1 MQTKNKYYKKI
12 NFLGK
17 YLSFLRENIAI
28 KIHNKNL
35 MSKNNDAK
43 NNCSEKKFVLEN
55 FAKSLNNYLL
65 KNLELEQLLEH
76 KKIAENDGSVVL
88 TIDSEF
94 GNGKTSFLKYFQEEY
109 QKKDQETDKFDAIIY
124 IDTWQA
130 DYLNNPILS
139 IVKQIVKHPVCF
151 ESQKKQELQ
160 TVTINFCKTIAK
172 INKLSEAVVD
182 VVVDNFFSKEDEIT
196 ELKKTLKELTENKKI
211 LFLIDE
217 LDRCK
222 PSYAI
227 EFLETIKHLFYQ
239 PNTAF
244 VIATNL
250 LQLSSSAKALFGAEL
265 DFKNYYRKFSPVV
278 WQLPRVSD
286 DLEFQYKTIFEA
298 FCNAYKLGDDIKD
311 LLWKVYSEKSCCHF
325 PTSSSD
331 AKKVDFIFQKHFL
344 LTIKPSL
351 REIKSVFHIFLM

>member
-1 MQTKNKYYKKI
+1 MYSKNHKVLSKKMLLFFGI
-12 NFLGK
+12 FEYFK
-17 YLSFLRENIAI
+17 E

-35 MSKNNDAK
+35 MSKNNDVK
-43 NNCSEKKFVLEN
+43 NNCSEKNLVLEN

-76 KKIAENDGSVVL
+76 KKIAESNGSVVL
-88 TIDSEF
+88 TLDSEF

-182 VVVDNFFSKEDEIT
+182 GVVDNFFSKEDEIT

-222 PSYAI
+222 P
-227 EFLETIKHLFYQ
+227 
-239 PNTAF
+239 N
-244 VIATNL
+244 
-250 LQLSSSAKALFGAEL
+250 
-265 DFKNYYRKFSPVV
+265 
-278 WQLPRVSD
+278 
-286 DLEFQYKTIFEA
+286 
-298 FCNAYKLGDDIKD
+298 
-311 LLWKVYSEKSCCHF
+311 
-325 PTSSSD
+325 
-331 AKKVDFIFQKHFL
+331 
-344 LTIKPSL
+344 
-351 REIKSVFHIFLM
+351 